1 MKTLVFSRRNCIY
14 STVTRRQGLKT
25 GTVSILRGNL
35 SKSPKRPALPD
46 AVKRG
51 RAVPRHRPFVLL
63 LFHTPSAALIRDF
76 FNPGPTGPN
85 LAFAGLERVVSPPW
99 GENRLTGPH
108 RPEKPDAFPQ
118 EKTGA
123 AHPRV
128 SLRPSHRLGLAHR
141 AKQAGPGFVLLGAKK
156 PLPGFVGQRPVDCLI
171 HLFSKNVPQRPHKR
185 KAMRS
190 VSWSVTRRKTG
201 FPRMQAPT

>member
-51 RAVPRHRPFVLL
+51 RAVPRHRPFLLL
-63 LFHTPSAALIRDF
+63 LFHTPPGALIRGF
-76 FNPGPTGPN
+76 FN
-85 LAFAGLERVVSPPW
+85 LAFVGPNSAFWGLVRVVSPLW

-108 RPEKPDAFPQ
+108 GGQ
-118 EKTGA
+118 Q
-123 AHPRV
+123 
-128 SLRPSHRLGLAHR
+128 RLSR
-141 AKQAGPGFVLLGAKK
+141 SVLLGAKK
-156 PLPGFVGQRPVDCLI
+156 PLPGFAWQRPVDCLI
-171 HLFSKNVPQRPHKR
+171 HLFSKNVPYRPHKR
-185 KAMRS
+185 KGMRS

-201 FPRMQAPT
+201 FPRIQAPT

>member
-1 MKTLVFSRRNCIY
+1 MRLTAPY
-14 STVTRRQGLKT
+14 P
-25 GTVSILRGNL
+25 GN
-35 SKSPKRPALPD
+35 KAQN
-46 AVKRG
+46 
-51 RAVPRHRPFVLL
+51 RHRTIFCTNIPKSLETTGIAGRGEMTRGPSTAPGLSSCYSFSPLPVLL
-63 LFHTPSAALIRDF
+63 SGDF
-76 FNPGPTGPN
+76 FNLAFVGPN

-108 RPEKPDAFPQ
+108 RPEKLGAFPQ

-156 PLPGFVGQRPVDCLI
+156 PLPSFVGQRPVDCLI
-171 HLFSKNVPQRPHKR
+171 HLFSKNVPHRPHKR

-190 VSWSVTRRKTG
+190 VSWSVTRRNAG

>member
-1 MKTLVFSRRNCIY
+1 MGKWLCDRLCRSLWPWVGAGFRR
-14 STVTRRQGLKT
+14 
-25 GTVSILRGNL
+25 
-35 SKSPKRPALPD
+35 LPF
-46 AVKRG
+46 
-51 RAVPRHRPFVLL
+51 HLL
-63 LFHTPSAALIRDF
+63 LFFTSPGALIRGF
-76 FNPGPTGPN
+76 FQPCLCGAEFG
-85 LAFAGLERVVSPPW
+85 FWGLLRVVSPPR

-108 RPEKPDAFPQ
+108 RPEKPGAFPQ

-141 AKQAGPGFVLLGAKK
+141 AKQAGPGFMLLGAKK
-156 PLPGFVGQRPVDCLI
+156 PLPGFVGQRPGGCLI

-190 VSWSVTRRKTG
+190 VSWSVTRRNAG

>member
-1 MKTLVFSRRNCIY
+1 MRLTAPY
-14 STVTRRQGLKT
+14 P
-25 GTVSILRGNL
+25 GN
-35 SKSPKRPALPD
+35 KAQN
-46 AVKRG
+46 
-51 RAVPRHRPFVLL
+51 RHRTIFCTNIPKSLETTGIAGRGEMTRGPSTAPGLSSCYSFSPLPVLL
-63 LFHTPSAALIRDF
+63 SGDF
-76 FNPGPTGPN
+76 FNLAFVGPN
-85 LAFAGLERVVSPPW
+85 SAFWGLVRVVSPPW
-99 GENRLTGPH
+99 GENRPTGPH
-108 RPEKPDAFPQ
+108 RPEKPGAFPQ

-141 AKQAGPGFVLLGAKK
+141 AKQAGPGFVLLGTKK
-156 PLPGFVGQRPVDCLI
+156 PLPGFAWQRPGGCLI

>member
-63 LFHTPSAALIRDF
+63 LFFTSPGALIRGF
-76 FNPGPTGPN
+76 FQPCLCGAEFG
-85 LAFAGLERVVSPPW
+85 FWGLLRVVSPPW
-99 GENRLTGPH
+99 GESPHTG
-108 RPEKPDAFPQ
+108 
-118 EKTGA
+118 
-123 AHPRV
+123 
-128 SLRPSHRLGLAHR
+128 SYR
-141 AKQAGPGFVLLGAKK
+141 AKQAGPGFVLLGTKK
-156 PLPGFVGQRPVDCLI
+156 PLPGFVGQRPGGCLI

-185 KAMRS
+185 KAVRS